1 MIPAKS
7 DKRAHAALIGRRLA
21 ARRAALQLDRAAL
34 AGLVGV
40 SVQYIGMI
48 EQGDRL
54 PSIPVLCRI
63 AHNLDSTVD
72 ALACDHAAPD
82 AA

>member
-1 MIPAKS
+1 MTPAKS
-7 DKRAHAALIGRRLA
+7 VKREHAELIGRRLA
-21 ARRAALQLDRAAL
+21 ARRAHLEVERAAL
-34 AGLVGV
+34 AGQVGV
-40 SVQYIGMI
+40 SVQYIGMS

-63 AHNLDSTVD
+63 AHNLHTTVD
-72 ALACDHAAPD
+72 ALACPD

>member
-1 MIPAKS
+1 MTPAKS
-7 DKRAHAALIGRRLA
+7 EKRAHATLIGRRLA
-21 ARRAALQLDRAAL
+21 ARRAQLEIDRAAL
-34 AGLVGV
+34 AGQVGV

-63 AHNLDSTVD
+63 AHNLGSTVD
-72 ALACDHAAPD
+72 ALACPDATPD